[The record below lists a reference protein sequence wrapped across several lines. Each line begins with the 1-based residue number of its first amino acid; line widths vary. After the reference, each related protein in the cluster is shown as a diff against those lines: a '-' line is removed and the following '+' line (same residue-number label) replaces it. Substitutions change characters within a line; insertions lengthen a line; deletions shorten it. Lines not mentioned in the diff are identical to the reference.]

1 MTAQDKAGSVINAR
15 AARHVRKPFTILEI
29 ASEAQIDFDGCRRIV
44 TALVLKGHLRRVSK
58 PCGPLGHRGYARYE
72 LVKMIPI
79 RPPVQRVKIWRSMR
93 MMRRFTIGDL
103 CATAAA
109 SNHNVRTYL
118 GALVRGGYVRKLKR
132 EVPKRGLEGH
142 AIFALIKDTG
152 PMAPKRA
159 KDGSIFDPNVAGQE
173 EVEGACKETGNQ
185 SGSRGCAPNAR
196 TAVRRLSH
204 G

>member
-1 MTAQDKAGSVINAR
+1 MTSQDKAASVINAR
-15 AARHVRKPFTILEI
+15 AARHRKPFTILEI
-29 ASEAQIDFDGCRRIV
+29 ASEAIIDFNTARKIV
-44 TALVLKGHLRRVSK
+44 TSLVLKGHLRRVSK

-72 LVKMIPI
+72 LVKMIPT

-93 MMRRFTIGDL
+93 MMRRFTISDL
-103 CATAAA
+103 CATATA
-109 SNHNVRTYL
+109 SNHNVSVYL
-118 GALVRGGYVRKLKR
+118 GALVSAGYVRKLKR

-159 KDGSIFDPNVAGQE
+159 TDGSIFDPNVAGQE
-173 EVEGACKETGNQ
+173 EEGGCRETTNQ
-185 SGSRGCAPNAR
+185 NGSRGCAPNALAAAR
-196 TAVRRLSH
+196 QRSH